1 MEKRERTNAMKELE
15 IGGLDTPQK
24 KAEAEAILQKFGYES
39 DEERNKINRY
49 LPEHKFLK
57 LCKDGFF
64 RFYLETPNK
73 PITLDDLRD
82 MLPKEALTT
91 PISPIEK
98 RLELIKETLTIKA
111 KEYVRNNDE
120 FHNFNEGA
128 KITGQSPLR
137 VLDGFLLKHLI
148 SYRDMLDDIDEGKLP
163 TREHIEEKLGD
174 IINYF
179 ILQEAQLY
187 KTISDENNI

>member
-1 MEKRERTNAMKELE
+1 MKEFV

-64 RFYLETPNK
+64 RIYLETPNK

-91 PISPIEK
+91 PISQIEK
-98 RLELIKETLTIKA
+98 RIKLIKETLTIKA